1 MKHNL
6 LKVVSL
12 AVVFTFLLSAC
23 ATTDTGKITA
33 SGSFSAIDTS
43 IAPEL
48 SGKVTEVSVLEG
60 ESVTAGQTLFKID
73 AEVSQAQYDQA
84 VAAVNA
90 AEAAVQASRG
100 QAASAEAQY
109 QLALQGA
116 LVQDMPNRQVAW
128 TNNPPENY
136 RETWYFNETEL
147 IEAAQ
152 TQVDSAEKALESA
165 RTELENEQKKVSSK
179 DFIAAE
185 KRLALAQVTLSVA
198 EITLTQSETAGNSDL
213 KDAAIESRD
222 AAQAEFDAALSDYQR
237 MLTTSAAD
245 SIILARSR
253 VAVAQYT
260 LDNARYALLALQTG
274 DQSLQVEAAQ
284 KAAEAATSMVKQ
296 AEAGLEQ
303 AKQVLNMAQLQ
314 LDRTTVTSPVD
325 GVVLTRNVEV
335 GDLVVAGGTVM
346 RVANLDTLDLVV
358 YLPEDQYGQVNIGD
372 VVNITVDSFA
382 GETFEG
388 TIVRISDEAEFT
400 PKNVQTESGRK
411 STVYAVKIQVQN
423 LDHRLKPGMPAD
435 VEFTVH

>member
-1 MKHNL
+1 MKHKL
-6 LKVVSL
+6 LKVISL

-33 SGSFSAIDTS
+33 SGSFSAVDTS
-43 IAPEL
+43 IASEL

-84 VAAVNA
+84 VATVNA

-116 LVQDMPNRQVAW
+116 LVQDMPNRQIAW
-128 TNNPPENY
+128 TITLPENY
-136 RETWYFNETEL
+136 RESWYFNETEL

-185 KRLALAQVTLSVA
+185 KRLALAQVTLTVA
-198 EITLTQSETAGNSDL
+198 EATLTQAETAGNSDL

-253 VAVAQYT
+253 VAVAQST
-260 LDNARYALLALQTG
+260 LDNARDALLALQTG
-274 DQSLQVEAAQ
+274 DQSLQVVAAH

-303 AKQVLNMAQLQ
+303 AKQALNMAQLQ
-314 LDRTTVTSPVD
+314 LDRTTITSPVD
-325 GVVLTRNVEV
+325 GVVLTRNVEI

-358 YLPEDQYGQVNIGD
+358 YLPEDQYGQVKIGD
-372 VVNITVDSFA
+372 MVDITVDSFA
-382 GETFEG
+382 GETFKG

-435 VEFTVH
+435 VEFTIH

>member
-1 MKHNL
+1 MKLNL

-12 AVVFTFLLSAC
+12 AIVLTFSLSAC
-23 ATTDTGKITA
+23 VTADTGSFTA

-48 SGKVTEVSVLEG
+48 SGKVSEVNVVEG
-60 ESVTAGQTLFKID
+60 ESITAGQTLFKID
-73 AEVSQAQYDQA
+73 AEVSQAQFDQA
-84 VAAVNA
+84 AAAVNA
-90 AEAAVQASRG
+90 AEAAVEASRS

-128 TNNPPENY
+128 TQNLPEDY
-136 RETWYFNETEL
+136 QEAWYFNESEL

-152 TQVDSAEKALESA
+152 TQVYSAENALETA
-165 RTELENEQKKVSSK
+165 RVELEDEQKKASSK

-185 KRLALAQVTLSVA
+185 KRLALAQVTLTVA
-198 EITLTQSETAGNSDL
+198 DATLTQAQTAGNTDL
-213 KDAAIESRD
+213 EDAAIESKD
-222 AAQAEFDAALSDYQR
+222 AAQAEFDSALSDYQR

-245 SIILARSR
+245 SIILVRSR
-253 VAVAQYT
+253 VAVAQAT
-260 LDNARYALLALQTG
+260 LDNARESLLALQTG
-274 DQSLQVEAAQ
+274 DQSLQVVAAQ
-284 KAAEAATSMVKQ
+284 KAAEAAASMVKQ

-303 AKQVLNMAQLQ
+303 AKQALNMAQLQ
-314 LDRTTVTSPVD
+314 LDRTTITSPVD

-335 GDLVVAGGTVM
+335 GDLAVAGGTVM

-358 YLPEDQYGQVNIGD
+358 YLPEDQYGQVNLD
-372 VVNITVDSFA
+372 DEVYITVDSFA

-388 TIVRISDEAEFT
+388 TIVYISDEAEFT

-411 STVYAVKIQVQN
+411 STVYAVKIQVLN
-423 LDHRLKPGMPAD
+423 PDHKLKPGMPAD
-435 VEFTVH
+435 VEFTVR

>member
-1 MKHNL
+1 MKQNL
-6 LKVVSL
+6 LKLVGLSTIL
-12 AVVFTFLLSAC
+12 ILLLSAC
-23 ATTDTGKITA
+23 TTAETGKFTA

-48 SGKVTEVSVLEG
+48 SGKVSEVNVVEG
-60 ESVTAGQTLFKID
+60 ESVSARQHLFKID

-84 VAAVNA
+84 AAAVSA
-90 AEAAVQASRG
+90 AEAAVEASRS

-116 LVQDMPNRQVAW
+116 LVQDMPNRQMAW
-128 TNNPPENY
+128 TNSLPEDY
-136 RETWYFNETEL
+136 QEAWYFNEIEL
-147 IEAAQ
+147 IEAAL
-152 TQVDSAEKALESA
+152 TQVDSAEKALETA
-165 RTELENEQKKVSSK
+165 RTELENEQKKASSK
-179 DFIAAE
+179 DFIAVE
-185 KRLALAQVTLSVA
+185 KRLALAQVTLTVA
-198 EITLTQSETAGNSDL
+198 NATLTQAQTAGNTDL
-213 KDAAIESRD
+213 ENAAIESKD
-222 AAQAEFDAALSDYQR
+222 AAQAEFDSALSDYQR

-253 VAVAQYT
+253 VAVAQST
-260 LDNARYALLALQTG
+260 LDNARDALLALQTG
-274 DQSLQVEAAQ
+274 DQSLQVVAAQ
-284 KAAEAATSMVKQ
+284 KAAEAAASMVKQ

-303 AKQVLNMAQLQ
+303 AKQAQNMAQLQ

-335 GDLVVAGGTVM
+335 GDLAVAGGTVM

-358 YLPEDQYGQVNIGD
+358 YLPEDQYGQVKIGD
-372 VVNITVDSFA
+372 EVYITVDSFA

-411 STVYAVKIQVQN
+411 STVYAVKVQVLN
-423 LDHRLKPGMPAD
+423 PDHRLKPGMPAD

>member
-1 MKHNL
+1 MKQNL
-6 LKVVSL
+6 LKVFSL
-12 AVVFTFLLSAC
+12 AVVLTFILSAC

-33 SGSFSAIDTS
+33 SGSFSAVDTS
-43 IAPEL
+43 IASEL

-136 RETWYFNETEL
+136 REAWYFNETEL

-185 KRLALAQVTLSVA
+185 KRLALAQVTLTVA
-198 EITLTQSETAGNSDL
+198 EATLTQSETAGNSDL
-213 KDAAIESRD
+213 KDAAIESKD

-253 VAVAQYT
+253 VAVSQST

-274 DQSLQVEAAQ
+274 DQSLQVVAAQ

-303 AKQVLNMAQLQ
+303 AKQALNMAQLQ
-314 LDRTTVTSPVD
+314 LDRSTITSPVD
-325 GVVLTRNVEV
+325 GVVLTRNVEI

-435 VEFTVH
+435 VEFTIH

>member
-1 MKHNL
+1 MKQNL
-6 LKVVSL
+6 LKLVGLSTIL
-12 AVVFTFLLSAC
+12 ILLLSAC
-23 ATTDTGKITA
+23 TTAETGKFTA

-48 SGKVTEVSVLEG
+48 SGKVSEVNVVEG
-60 ESVTAGQTLFKID
+60 ESVSAGQHLFKID

-84 VAAVNA
+84 AAAVSA
-90 AEAAVQASRG
+90 AEAAVEASRS

-116 LVQDMPNRQVAW
+116 LVQDMPNRQMAW
-128 TNNPPENY
+128 TNSLPEDY
-136 RETWYFNETEL
+136 QEAWYFNEIEL
-147 IEAAQ
+147 IEAAL
-152 TQVDSAEKALESA
+152 TQVDSAEKALETA
-165 RTELENEQKKVSSK
+165 RTELENEQKKASSK
-179 DFIAAE
+179 DFIAVE
-185 KRLALAQVTLSVA
+185 KRLALAQVTLTVA
-198 EITLTQSETAGNSDL
+198 IATLTQAQTAGNTDL
-213 KDAAIESRD
+213 EDAAIESKD
-222 AAQAEFDAALSDYQR
+222 AAQAEFDSALSDYQR

-253 VAVAQYT
+253 VAVAQST
-260 LDNARYALLALQTG
+260 LDNARDALLALQTG
-274 DQSLQVEAAQ
+274 DQSLQVVAAQ
-284 KAAEAATSMVKQ
+284 KAAEAAASMVKQ

-303 AKQVLNMAQLQ
+303 AKQAQNMAQLQ

-335 GDLVVAGGTVM
+335 GDLAVAGGTVM

-372 VVNITVDSFA
+372 SVYITVDTFA

-411 STVYAVKIQVQN
+411 STVYAVKVQVLN
-423 LDHRLKPGMPAD
+423 PDHRLKPGMPAD

>member
-1 MKHNL
+1 MKQNL
-6 LKVVSL
+6 LKLVGLSTIL
-12 AVVFTFLLSAC
+12 ILLLSAC
-23 ATTDTGKITA
+23 TTAETGKFTA

-48 SGKVTEVSVLEG
+48 SGKVSEVNVVEG
-60 ESVTAGQTLFKID
+60 ESVSAGQPLFKIN

-84 VAAVNA
+84 AAAVSA
-90 AEAAVQASRG
+90 AEAAVEASRS

-116 LVQDMPNRQVAW
+116 LVQDMPNRQMAW
-128 TNNPPENY
+128 TNSLPEDY
-136 RETWYFNETEL
+136 QEAWYFNEIEL
-147 IEAAQ
+147 IEAAL
-152 TQVDSAEKALESA
+152 TQVDSAEKALETA
-165 RTELENEQKKVSSK
+165 RTELENEQKKASSK
-179 DFIAAE
+179 DFIAVE
-185 KRLALAQVTLSVA
+185 KRLALAQVTLTVA
-198 EITLTQSETAGNSDL
+198 NATLTQAQTAGNTDL
-213 KDAAIESRD
+213 ENAAIESKD
-222 AAQAEFDAALSDYQR
+222 AAQAEFDSALSDYQR

-253 VAVAQYT
+253 VAVAQAT
-260 LDNARYALLALQTG
+260 LDNARDALLALQTG
-274 DQSLQVEAAQ
+274 DQSLQVVAAQ
-284 KAAEAATSMVKQ
+284 KAAEAAASMVKQ

-303 AKQVLNMAQLQ
+303 AKQAQNMAQLQ

-335 GDLVVAGGTVM
+335 GDLAVAGGTVM

-358 YLPEDQYGQVNIGD
+358 YLPEDQYGQVKIGD
-372 VVNITVDSFA
+372 EVYITVDSFA

-411 STVYAVKIQVQN
+411 STVYAVKVQVLN
-423 LDHRLKPGMPAD
+423 PDHRLKPGMPAD
-435 VEFTVH
+435 VEFTVK

>member
-1 MKHNL
+1 MKHKL

-23 ATTDTGKITA
+23 ATTETGKITA

-147 IEAAQ
+147 IEATQ

-185 KRLALAQVTLSVA
+185 NRLALAQVTLSVA

-253 VAVAQYT
+253 VAVAQST
-260 LDNARYALLALQTG
+260 LDNARYTLLALQTG
-274 DQSLQVEAAQ
+274 DQSLQVMAAQ

-303 AKQVLNMAQLQ
+303 AKQALNMAQLQ

-358 YLPEDQYGQVNIGD
+358 YLPVDQYGQVNIGD
-372 VVNITVDSFA
+372 VVTITVDSFA

-411 STVYAVKIQVQN
+411 STVYAVKILVQN

-435 VEFTVH
+435 VEFTIH

>member
-1 MKHNL
+1 MKQNL
-6 LKVVSL
+6 LKLVGLSTIL
-12 AVVFTFLLSAC
+12 ILLLSAC
-23 ATTDTGKITA
+23 TTAETGKFTA

-48 SGKVTEVSVLEG
+48 SGKVSEVNVVEG
-60 ESVTAGQTLFKID
+60 ESVSAGQHLFKID

-84 VAAVNA
+84 AAAVSA
-90 AEAAVQASRG
+90 AEAAVEAGRS

-116 LVQDMPNRQVAW
+116 LVQDMPNRQMAW
-128 TNNPPENY
+128 TNSLPEDY
-136 RETWYFNETEL
+136 QEAWYFNEIEL
-147 IEAAQ
+147 IEAAL
-152 TQVDSAEKALESA
+152 TQVDSAEKALETA
-165 RTELENEQKKVSSK
+165 RTELENEQKKASSK
-179 DFIAAE
+179 DFIAVE
-185 KRLALAQVTLSVA
+185 KRLALAQVTLTVA
-198 EITLTQSETAGNSDL
+198 NATLTQAQTAGNTDL
-213 KDAAIESRD
+213 ENAAIESKD
-222 AAQAEFDAALSDYQR
+222 AAQAEFDSALSDYQR

-253 VAVAQYT
+253 VAVAQST
-260 LDNARYALLALQTG
+260 LDNARDALLALQTG
-274 DQSLQVEAAQ
+274 DQSLQVVAAQ
-284 KAAEAATSMVKQ
+284 KAAEAAASMVKQ

-303 AKQVLNMAQLQ
+303 AKQAQNMAQLQ

-335 GDLVVAGGTVM
+335 GDLAVAGGTVM

-358 YLPEDQYGQVNIGD
+358 YLPEDQYGQVKIGD
-372 VVNITVDSFA
+372 EVYITVDSFA

-411 STVYAVKIQVQN
+411 STVYAVKVQVLN
-423 LDHRLKPGMPAD
+423 PDHRLKPGMPAD